1 MKALQRVRLSGST
14 STTLR
19 ALHYLLSGLLLS
31 LTAALIAQGALGLS
45 LIVAWLIS
53 VNVYTLIFYGLD
65 KLNSVWADEDARTQ
79 HKTSGFQ

>member
-1 MKALQRVRLSGST
+1 M
-14 STTLR
+14 
-19 ALHYLLSGLLLS
+19 S